1 MIAME
6 KTILPTN
13 IKSRNYNG
21 KQNKKRFS
29 IIHIGGKKVTTF
41 QPTFKYF

>member
-1 MIAME
+1 MIAVG
-6 KTILPTN
+6 KTILPFN

-21 KQNKKRFS
+21 KQNKQRFLV
-29 IIHIGGKKVTTF
+29 IHIGGRKVTTF